1 MDKQEAILKMEF
13 LVAKGWTFE
22 IAVDNTGWRCEAVG
36 AGLAH
41 GRGSDLFF
49 EKAVA
54 LALKNASAM
63 EDNPSVAIKKYRGV
77 IQEALQETF
86 GRVDF
91 DISPVVQY
99 WDGGPMRI
107 EVRIKAIGDPN
118 TMVDREME
126 FMRLLAKQPM
136 EIFEALR
143 IRFEWPEEQPVV
155 K

>member
-1 MDKQEAILKMEF
+1 MDKLKAIEKMEF

-22 IAVDNTGWRCEAVG
+22 MAVDNTGWRCEAVG

-54 LALKNASAM
+54 LAIKDASAM
-63 EDNPSVAIKKYRGV
+63 EDNPSVVIAKYKDAISS
-77 IQEALQETF
+77 ALRKAF
-86 GRVDF
+86 GPIDF
-91 DISPVVQY
+91 EISPTEQD
-99 WDGGPMRI
+99 WDWGPMRI
-107 EVRIKAIGDPN
+107 EVRMKAIGDPK

-126 FMRLLAKQPM
+126 FMRLFARQPM
-136 EIFEALR
+136 EIRDALR
-143 IRFEWPEEQPVV
+143 IRFEWPEEQAAS